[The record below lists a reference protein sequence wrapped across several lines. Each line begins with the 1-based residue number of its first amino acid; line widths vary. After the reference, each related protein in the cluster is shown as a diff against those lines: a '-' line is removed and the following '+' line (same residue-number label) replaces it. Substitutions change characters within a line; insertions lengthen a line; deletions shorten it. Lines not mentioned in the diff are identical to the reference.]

1 MLAQRANIM
10 IKKKSNLVLAA
21 GLLSSRYAQCVKI
34 PGKKSHFLVFC
45 CRWKSRTASCQTS
58 SSAWQKHFYPL
69 NSGPSLWPR
78 SGWGTLPQLKTNKS
92 NEMPRATKLTR
103 LNFLLSSLVYFYHHQ
118 LLSSKKDQKLRKN
131 NGVNN
136 TRKNLTFLTVLGLSK
151 EKREKGKEIKEEKP
165 KRYIIPPEYYPCTTP
180 LWICMFLIVLVW
192 ILFGKL
198 ERKLNFRL
206 FPNFEFYYCVNPY
219 NRNKCAVFICQPKIR
234 ARMPSNRVLDFLG
247 WLGGLYEV
255 GCESW

>member
-1 MLAQRANIM
+1 MCKN
-10 IKKKSNLVLAA
+10 
-21 GLLSSRYAQCVKI
+21 
-34 PGKKSHFLVFC
+34 PWEKSHFLVFC
-45 CRWKSRTASCQTS
+45 YRWKSRTASCQTS

-136 TRKNLTFLTVLGLSK
+136 TRKKNLTFLTVLGLSK
-151 EKREKGKEIKEEKP
+151 EKPR
-165 KRYIIPPEYYPCTTP
+165 KRKRNQRRKTKTLHHTPWILPLYYP

-192 ILFGKL
+192 ILFGKW

>member
-34 PGKKSHFLVFC
+34 PGKSLIFTIFC
-45 CRWKSRTASCQTS
+45 YRWKSRTASCQTS

-151 EKREKGKEIKEEKP
+151 KNEKKEKKSKKKNQNVTSYP
-165 KRYIIPPEYYPCTTP
+165 LNTTLVLPPYEYAC
-180 LWICMFLIVLVW
+180 F
-192 ILFGKL
+192 
-198 ERKLNFRL
+198 
-206 FPNFEFYYCVNPY
+206 
-219 NRNKCAVFICQPKIR
+219 
-234 ARMPSNRVLDFLG
+234 
-247 WLGGLYEV
+247 
-255 GCESW
+255 